1 MRKGMIGFGAFFPMG
16 ILRSF
21 FFKFEIELFEDD
33 PSGGGKIESRRG
45 RKRGFGLSLS
55 EIKSYRL

>member
-1 MRKGMIGFGAFFPMG
+1 MIDTGASIPME

-33 PSGGGKIESRRG
+33 RSGGRKIKTRRG
-45 RKRGFGLSLS
+45 LKGMLGFSIS
-55 EIKSYRL
+55 